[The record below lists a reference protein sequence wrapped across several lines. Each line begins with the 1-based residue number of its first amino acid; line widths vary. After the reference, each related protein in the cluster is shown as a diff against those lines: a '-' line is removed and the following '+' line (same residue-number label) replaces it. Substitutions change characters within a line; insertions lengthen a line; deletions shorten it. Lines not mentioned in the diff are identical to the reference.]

1 MFADEVVGYAVGLIP
16 SGFYLVLGEKDL
28 NGFIHQL
35 VKSLGIILAIVIV
48 KSIKNYVS
56 QVLNLTW
63 RQLLTRAVHRLY
75 YTGINYYELNVFDK
89 FIDNPYLK
97 LSQIIPQ
104 ILVLTFFSFR
114 DQRITADI
122 NILCLVYSKIAIKL
136 VISPFTISYYT
147 YKAYIGYLTS
157 LVL

>member
-157 LVL
+157 LVF

>member
-1 MFADEVVGYAVGLIP
+1 MGYAVGLIP

-28 NGFIHQL
+28 HGFIHQL
-35 VKSLGIILAIVIV
+35 LKSLGIILAIVIV

-97 LSQIIPQ
+97 LNHIFKNLLKPFYISGTNGLLPISTFCVSSTAKSQ
-104 ILVLTFFSFR
+104 
-114 DQRITADI
+114 
-122 NILCLVYSKIAIKL
+122 
-136 VISPFTISYYT
+136 
-147 YKAYIGYLTS
+147 
-157 LVL
+157 

>member
-1 MFADEVVGYAVGLIP
+1 MGYAVGLIP

>member
-1 MFADEVVGYAVGLIP
+1 MGYAVGLIP

-97 LSQIIPQ
+97 LSQFIPQ
-104 ILVLTFFSFR
+104 ILVLTFFFIQGPTDHCRHQHFVSR
-114 DQRITADI
+114 LQQNR
-122 NILCLVYSKIAIKL
+122 NQ
-136 VISPFTISYYT
+136 ISYFTIHHLLLHLQGLHRVFDFIS
-147 YKAYIGYLTS
+147 S
-157 LVL
+157 LKIQV